1 MHLELSIE
9 AQGAP
14 EKLEALLSRVGDA
27 CVAREGLQGKYQA
40 GFVLTDDEGIRTVN
54 RQMRATDMPTDVLS
68 FPSAA
73 YPNGTARSYPERL
86 RREFDAQ
93 SGCMHLGD
101 IVVSLPRA
109 RAQAEQYGHSLWREL
124 GFLFAHGMLHLL
136 GYDHGTQQERARMRA
151 MEDEIME
158 NTGLSREL
166 TDADFALLERAKEA
180 MRRAYVPYSQYPVGA
195 CLRAEDGREF
205 QGCNVE
211 NASFGMTICA
221 ERNAVT
227 TAVTEGARRF
237 EAIAIAAAGSMP
249 YPCGACRQFLRE
261 FAKDMRV
268 LLTDGRQ
275 VRATTLQ
282 ALLPDSFGPE
292 SLEEARA

>member
-1 MHLELSIE
+1 
-9 AQGAP
+9 
-14 EKLEALLSRVGDA
+14 
-27 CVAREGLQGKYQA
+27 
-40 GFVLTDDEGIRTVN
+40 
-54 RQMRATDMPTDVLS
+54 
-68 FPSAA
+68 
-73 YPNGTARSYPERL
+73 
-86 RREFDAQ
+86 
-93 SGCMHLGD
+93 MHLGD